1 MTMFIQSFY
10 DTRERL
16 AETLAADIAAALV
29 SGLDANGAAS
39 LVVCGGS
46 SPLGVFRAL
55 SDVDI
60 DWARVTV
67 LPGDERWVPES
78 HADSNAAMIRRELLQ
93 RHAAAATFVPL
104 YEPVAE
110 PERAIDK
117 VDARVEAVA
126 RPFDYVMLGMGD
138 DGHTAS
144 LFPDSPTID
153 AALASTRSCVV
164 EKVPRL
170 AVPRVSLT
178 PHALLDSRRIGLLF
192 FGAGKAAVFAAASG
206 DGDLAQYPVRAV
218 LRQQIV
224 PVTTYHAL

>member
-1 MTMFIQSFY
+1 MTLFIQSFY

-16 AETLAADIAAALV
+16 AEVLADDICAALT
-29 SGLDANGAAS
+29 SALDADGKAS

-46 SPLGVFRAL
+46 SPLGVFRELARR
-55 SDVDI
+55 DI
-60 DWARVTV
+60 NWAGVTV

-93 RHAAAATFVPL
+93 DRAAAATFLPL

-110 PERAIDK
+110 PERAINK
-117 VDARVEAVA
+117 INARVEALS
-126 RPFDYVMLGMGD
+126 RPFDFVLLGMGD

-153 AALASTRSCVV
+153 KALASTQSCVV
-164 EKVPRL
+164 QHVPRL
-170 AVPRVSLT
+170 PVPRISLT
-178 PHALLDSRRIGLLF
+178 PHALLDARRIGLLF
-192 FGAGKAAVFAAASG
+192 FGAEKAAVFAAASG
-206 DGDLAQYPVRAV
+206 DGDLARYPVRAV